1 MNGICPP
8 ASTAINVSQKREF
21 PFTEQILAPLVST
34 SAGQHAV
41 PCKGAYQV
49 TFIGKSDIVTNAVSL
64 QQQEPV
70 AMPKK
75 RALIQGAR
83 SASDKMKPADD
94 PIGTALRRLHDDV
107 VAEPLPD
114 EFLRLLGEIDRK
126 ITRQTGEE

>member
-1 MNGICPP
+1 M
-8 ASTAINVSQKREF
+8 
-21 PFTEQILAPLVST
+21 
-34 SAGQHAV
+34 
-41 PCKGAYQV
+41 

-75 RALIQGAR
+75 RALLQGAR